1 MFSGPNCRKERGR
14 SNVLDLS
21 KYRCSPAHRLPTDQ
35 ALARCL
41 SPRRGGVSR
50 SFYLDSSFPV
60 LLKHSAPYIDPSTT
74 KRPKNSLGLCT
85 KNKYHHSFRDLLVQ
99 EKSTLSA
106 PCIWPASWTSRPRQR
121 NTKRNRPTCS
131 CAAVL
136 TSTRP
141 SPPDSRA

>member
-41 SPRRGGVSR
+41 SPRHGGVSR

-74 KRPKNSLGLCT
+74 KRPKNSIGLCT
-85 KNKYHHSFRDLLVQ
+85 KNIIIPSVIYSY
-99 EKSTLSA
+99 
-106 PCIWPASWTSRPRQR
+106 
-121 NTKRNRPTCS
+121 KRNRLYPLHASDRLAEPADHAREIQKETGQL
-131 CAAVL
+131 AAAL
-136 TSTRP
+136 P
-141 SPPDSRA
+141 S